1 MGPFANSFEKNERH
15 VIVAGRSKLFTVL
28 GALLAAFLL
37 SAPFVIPYVL
47 NNFWVN
53 ILTEILIWS
62 LFAASV
68 NLLFGYTGLLSFG
81 QALFFG
87 MGAYGVA
94 FGLGTFGLAFW
105 PAVLLGVTTATLTA
119 AVIGVFA
126 VRLTWSYFTI
136 LTVVFSL
143 IFYLFAIGRKDI
155 TNGDDGMAFP
165 IPPVFKIGT
174 WEPTI
179 LNVTFQY
186 YFVLTVV
193 TCFYLLLWTLLR
205 SPLGYA
211 FRAVRENDKRTSL
224 IGLSPYR
231 IRYYSF
237 VIAGLLAGTAG
248 VMFALFA
255 RYTTA
260 QYMFW
265 TVSGEGVVWVVVGG
279 AGTLLGPA
287 LGTALLIIL
296 REELSV
302 YWEHFLILVGVIV
315 IVTVTFEP
323 AGLMGMLKRWQA
335 RNIASKPP
343 VEKPVG
349 DPKHE
354 VAKL

>member
-1 MGPFANSFEKNERH
+1 MK
-15 VIVAGRSKLFTVL
+15 VAGRSNLFMILGVL
-28 GALLAAFLL
+28 LTAFLL
-37 SAPFVIPYVL
+37 SAPYVIPLVL

-94 FGLGTFGLAFW
+94 FGLDTFGLSFW
-105 PAVLLGVTTATLTA
+105 PAFLLGIAVATVTA
-119 AVIGVFA
+119 AITGVFA

-136 LTVVFSL
+136 LTIIFSL
-143 IFYLFAIGRKDI
+143 IFYLFAVGRKDI
-155 TNGDDGMAFP
+155 TNGDDGMAFR
-165 IPPVFKIGT
+165 IPPVVKIGG
-174 WEPTI
+174 WELTMLDLI
-179 LNVTFQY
+179 FQY
-186 YFVLTVV
+186 YFVLMVV
-193 TCFYLLLWTLLR
+193 ALFYLLLWIVLR

-211 FRAVRENDKRTSL
+211 FMAVRENDTRASL
-224 IGLSPYR
+224 IGFSPYR

-237 VIAGLLAGTAG
+237 VLAGLLAGVAG
-248 VMFALFA
+248 VLFALFS

-265 TVSGEGVVWVVVGG
+265 TVSGEGVVWMVVGG

-296 REELSV
+296 REELSG
-302 YWEHFLILVGVIV
+302 YWEHFLILVGIIV
-315 IVTVTFEP
+315 IITVTFEP
-323 AGLMGMLKRWQA
+323 AGLMGMLNRWRDRSRTYTQSA
-335 RNIASKPP
+335 KTSLGKSKS
-343 VEKPVG
+343 E
-349 DPKHE
+349 E
-354 VAKL
+354 AES

>member
-1 MGPFANSFEKNERH
+1 MNRLGQ
-15 VIVAGRSKLFTVL
+15 SKLFLVL
-28 GALLAAFLL
+28 GVFLAAFLL
-37 SAPFVIPYVL
+37 LAPYLIPLFL
-47 NNFWVN
+47 NTFWVN

-94 FGLGTFGLAFW
+94 FGLSVFGLSFW
-105 PAVLLGVTTATLTA
+105 PSFFLGVAAATVTA
-119 AVIGVFA
+119 AVTGIFA

-143 IFYLFAIGRKDI
+143 IFYLFAVGRKDI
-155 TNGDDGMAFP
+155 TNGDDGMAFQV
-165 IPPVFKIGT
+165 PPVFEFGGWKPSMLDI
-174 WEPTI
+174 
-179 LNVTFQY
+179 TFQY
-186 YFVLTVV
+186 YFVLLIVAAL
-193 TCFYLLLWTLLR
+193 YLFLWFLMR

-211 FRAVRENDKRTSL
+211 FMAVRENDRRASL

-231 IRYYSF
+231 VRYYSF
-237 VIAGLLAGTAG
+237 VLAGILAG
-248 VMFALFA
+248 VAGVLFALFS

-265 TVSGEGVVWVVVGG
+265 TVSGDGVVWVVVGG

-287 LGTALLIIL
+287 LGTALLIVL

-302 YWEHFLILVGVIV
+302 HWEHFLILVGIIV
-315 IVTVTFEP
+315 IVTITFEP
-323 AGLMGMLKRWQA
+323 AGLMGILNRWNE
-335 RNIASKPP
+335 RRSTSK
-343 VEKPVG
+343 ESAETQLG
-349 DPKHE
+349 DTKSE
-354 VAKL
+354 VARL

>member
-1 MGPFANSFEKNERH
+1 MIG
-15 VIVAGRSKLFTVL
+15 AGRSGLFMIL
-28 GALLAAFLL
+28 GFALTAFLL
-37 SAPFVIPYVL
+37 SAPYIIPFVL

-94 FGLGTFGLAFW
+94 FGLDTFGLSFW
-105 PAVLLGVTTATLTA
+105 PAFLLGVATATVTA
-119 AVIGVFA
+119 MITGIFA

-136 LTVVFSL
+136 ITVVFSL
-143 IFYLFAIGRKDI
+143 IFYLFAVGRKDI
-155 TNGDDGMAFP
+155 TNGDDGMAFK
-165 IPPVFKIGT
+165 IPPVLKIGG
-174 WEPTI
+174 WEPTM
-179 LNVTFQY
+179 LDLTFQY
-186 YFVLTVV
+186 YFVLVV
-193 TCFYLLLWTLLR
+193 VAVFYFLLWIVLR

-211 FRAVRENDKRTSL
+211 FKAVRENERRASL

-237 VIAGLLAGTAG
+237 VLAGILAG
-248 VMFALFA
+248 VAGVLFALFS

-260 QYMFW
+260 QYMYW
-265 TVSGEGVVWVVVGG
+265 TVSGEGVVWVIVGG

-296 REELSV
+296 REELSG
-302 YWEHFLILVGVIV
+302 YWEHFLILVGIIV
-315 IVTVTFEP
+315 IVMVTFEP
-323 AGLMGMLKRWQA
+323 AGLMGLLNRWKERNRA
-335 RNIASKPP
+335 R
-343 VEKPVG
+343 EKSI
-349 DPKHE
+349 E
-354 VAKL
+354 VSLEDSRRGVAGS

>member
-1 MGPFANSFEKNERH
+1 MNRS
-15 VIVAGRSKLFTVL
+15 GRSDLFTIL
-28 GALLAAFLL
+28 GVLLALFLL
-37 SAPFVIPYVL
+37 TAPYIIPIVL
-47 NNFWVN
+47 NAFWVN

-94 FGLGTFGLAFW
+94 FGLDTFGMSFW
-105 PAVLLGVTTATLTA
+105 PAFLLGVAAATVTA
-119 AVIGVFA
+119 AVTGIFA

-136 LTVVFSL
+136 ITVVFSL
-143 IFYLFAIGRKDI
+143 IFYLFAVGRKDI
-155 TNGDDGMAFP
+155 TNGDDGMAFR
-165 IPPVFKIGT
+165 IPPVVKLGG
-174 WEPTI
+174 WEPT
-179 LNVTFQY
+179 LLDLTFQY
-186 YFVLTVV
+186 YFVLLVV
-193 TCFYLLLWTLLR
+193 AIFFLLLWMVLR

-211 FRAVRENDKRTSL
+211 FMAIRENDQRASL
-224 IGLSPYR
+224 VGLNPYR

-237 VIAGLLAGTAG
+237 VLAGLLAGIAG
-248 VMFALFA
+248 VLFALFS

-265 TVSGEGVVWVVVGG
+265 TVSGEGVVWVVIGG

-302 YWEHFLILVGVIV
+302 YWEHFLILVGIIV
-315 IVTVTFEP
+315 IITVIFEP
-323 AGLMGMLKRWQA
+323 AGLMGMLNRWRDRSQA
-335 RNIASKPP
+335 
-343 VEKPVG
+343 
-349 DPKHE
+349 PKHMKHLAE
-354 VAKL
+354 ASLRDAKSGATES

>member
-1 MGPFANSFEKNERH
+1 MTQ
-15 VIVAGRSKLFTVL
+15 IGRSKFLTILGGLF
-28 GALLAAFLL
+28 AAFLL
-37 SAPFVIPYVL
+37 SAPYVIPLLL

-94 FGLGTFGLAFW
+94 FGLSTFGLSFW
-105 PAVLLGVTTATLTA
+105 PAFLIGVAAATVTA
-119 AVIGVFA
+119 AITGTLA

-143 IFYLFAIGRKDI
+143 IFYLFAVGRKDI
-155 TNGDDGMAFP
+155 TNGDDGMAFS
-165 IPPVFKIGT
+165 IPPVFKIGG
-174 WEPTI
+174 WELTMLDI
-179 LNVTFQY
+179 TFQY

-193 TCFYLLLWTLLR
+193 AVFYFLLWIVLR
-205 SPLGYA
+205 SPMGYA
-211 FRAVRENDKRTSL
+211 IMAVRENDRRASL
-224 IGLSPYR
+224 IGISPYR
-231 IRYYSF
+231 IRYFSF
-237 VIAGLLAGTAG
+237 VLAGLLAGVAS
-248 VMFALFA
+248 VLFALFS

-279 AGTLLGPA
+279 VGTILGPA
-287 LGTALLIIL
+287 LGTALLIVL

-302 YWEHFLILVGVIV
+302 YWEHFLILVGIIV
-315 IVTVTFEP
+315 IITVTFEP
-323 AGLMGMLKRWQA
+323 AGLMGLLNRWGDRSRSGTQSA
-335 RNIASKPP
+335 ETSLSRSKS
-343 VEKPVG
+343 EAA
-349 DPKHE
+349 E
-354 VAKL
+354 S